1 MCEYD
6 SYENDD
12 GWCGANYEEEGVD
25 ELYDPSV
32 DYRLCDCF
40 YSEEDEAWQLCG
52 ICTLV
57 QKKPEVSRTFPKE
70 VAYIQTAIARYQ
82 GTQNAEHKEYLARA
96 LLRYFAK
103 EATDLLATSLTCR
116 DLVRAK
122 CDELEES
129 PLGPKLTAEITAAR
143 EAADDREINAF
154 RFIL

>member
-6 SYENDD
+6 SYENDK
-12 GWCGANYEEEGVD
+12 WCGSGYREEGVD

-52 ICTLV
+52 ICTLL
-57 QKKPEVSRTFPKE
+57 QKKPDVVRTFPKE
-70 VAYIQTAIARYQ
+70 VAYIQTAIARFQ
-82 GTQNAEHKEYLARA
+82 GTQSMDHKEWLARA

-103 EATDLLATSLTCR
+103 EAFDLLATSQTCR

-129 PLGPKLTAEITAAR
+129 PLGSKLTEEITAAR
-143 EAADDREINAF
+143 EAADDREFNAF